1 MVGVSGPL
9 LADSRSEGSRFLVA
23 LTVAG
28 LAGSATLAMVA
39 VAVSLAVHA
48 VLPFGARLA
57 MLVIWAVLLGV
68 ADLANRTPQLWRQV
82 PQRLVRELKPGM
94 LGMFWG
100 FDLGL
105 IVTTKKVTSLGWLA
119 IGGMI
124 LVRPTLVPVCVV
136 AIGLTTSLSVAL
148 WSARIRNDT
157 QCLLKR
163 RRDWMTRTRML
174 SGTGMLMVATLVVG
188 VAVG

>member
-9 LADSRSEGSRFLVA
+9 LAESSSEGSRFLVA

-39 VAVSLAVHA
+39 VAVSLAVQA

-57 MLVIWAVLLGV
+57 MLVVWAILLGV

-124 LVRPTLVPVCVV
+124 LVRPALVPVCVI

-148 WSARIRNDT
+148 WSVRIRNDT